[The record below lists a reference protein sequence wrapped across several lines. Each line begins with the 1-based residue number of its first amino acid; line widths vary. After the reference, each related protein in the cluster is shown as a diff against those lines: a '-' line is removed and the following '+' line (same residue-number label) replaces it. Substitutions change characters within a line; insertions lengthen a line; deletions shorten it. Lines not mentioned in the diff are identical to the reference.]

1 MLEGL
6 SNEWTSEHL
15 EIPRADR
22 GFIRSHQQ
30 FSSHRRALCLDFLS
44 SPHKRQ
50 VRQPLFLSLPAQAS
64 SLKRTR
70 WKHTRAAHVGNE
82 LTPSSP
88 TTEFR
93 PSFSRS
99 QRVLLRVLWLTSLVK
114 IMTITKNS
122 YQNLLK
128 IEDGMNRKKNPK
140 HSGRLQDFYN
150 NEKRKTTSK
159 HFNPSES
166 NYLHNKRGKKGT

>member
-1 MLEGL
+1 MD
-6 SNEWTSEHL
+6 EWASWN
-15 EIPRADR
+15 IPRADR
-22 GFIRSHQQ
+22 GVIRSHQQ

-50 VRQPLFLSLPAQAS
+50 VRQPLFLFLPAQAS
-64 SLKRTR
+64 SLKRTG
-70 WKHTRAAHVGNE
+70 WKHTRAVHVGNE
-82 LTPSSP
+82 LTRSSP

-128 IEDGMNRKKNPK
+128 IEDSMNRKKKTNK
-140 HSGRLQDFYN
+140 TGGLQDLYN
-150 NEKRKTTSK
+150 NEFERKTKISK
-159 HFNPSES
+159 HFYPSES
-166 NYLHNKRGKKGT
+166 NYLLKKI

>member
-50 VRQPLFLSLPAQAS
+50 VRQPLFFFLPAQAS
-64 SLKRTR
+64 SLKRTG
-70 WKHTRAAHVGNE
+70 WKHTRAVHVGSE
-82 LTPSSP
+82 LTRSSP
-88 TTEFR
+88 STEFR

-128 IEDGMNRKKNPK
+128 IEDGMNRKKKPK
-140 HSGRLQDFYN
+140 TFRTSSRLLQQRKKKN
-150 NEKRKTTSK
+150 NIKT
-159 HFNPSES
+159 
-166 NYLHNKRGKKGT
+166 L

>member
-50 VRQPLFLSLPAQAS
+50 VRQPLFLFLPAQAS

-88 TTEFR
+88 STEFR

-128 IEDGMNRKKNPK
+128 IEDGMNRKKKPK
-140 HSGRLQDFYN
+140 TFRTSSRLLQQRKKKN
-150 NEKRKTTSK
+150 NIKT
-159 HFNPSES
+159 
-166 NYLHNKRGKKGT
+166 L